1 MAFTHI
7 QISQTVQPAQ
17 RIRNAILGIQTNV
30 AALTAELA
38 TMATMID
45 GDPANSANYS
55 EVVSRYGVEGTT
67 LQIQQGFAKALF
79 DEANSLNF
87 KLTTDTS
94 VSSVA
99 AAIAQAAN
107 KVR

>member
-1 MAFTHI
+1 MAFSHI
-7 QISQTVQPAQ
+7 QISPNVQPAQ
-17 RIRNAILGIQTNV
+17 RIRNAILGIQANV
-30 AALTAELA
+30 AALTAEIA

-45 GDPANSANYS
+45 GDPSVAANYN
-55 EVVSRYGVEGTT
+55 EVVSRYGVEGAT
-67 LQIQQGFAKALF
+67 LAIQQGFAKALF

-87 KLTTDTS
+87 KLTTDAS

-107 KVR
+107 KIR

>member
-7 QISQTVQPAQ
+7 QISQNVAAAQ
-17 RIRNAILGIQTNV
+17 RLRNSILGVLNNRD
-30 AALTAELA
+30 ALTAELA

-45 GDPANSANYS
+45 GDPANAANYT
-55 EVVSRYGVEGTT
+55 EVVSRYGVEGAT
-67 LQIQQGFAKALF
+67 LQEQQGRAKALF

-87 KLTTDTS
+87 KLTTDAQVTS
-94 VSSVA
+94 VD
-99 AAIAQAAN
+99 AAIKQAAN